1 MSESA
6 TIAMAQA
13 ARELASQGKDVISL
27 SVGEPDFTTPKYIQ
41 DAAKTAINEG
51 YHYYTPVPGVLELR
65 KSIATKLQKE
75 NNINCTFENVV
86 VSTGAKQCIANAVL
100 SLVNPGDEVIVLA
113 PYWVSYLDIV
123 KYAEGTP
130 VLVSGSQ
137 ENGFKPSIQ
146 DIKNAITDK
155 TKAIMY
161 SAPSNPAGAVFDKKE
176 MEAFAE
182 VISAHDNLFVIADEI
197 YEYINYDKKLISL
210 ASISGM
216 QDRVVT
222 VNGFSKGFAMT
233 GWRVGYLCAPLDIAK
248 AAAKLQ
254 GQFTSGTNAVA
265 QRASISA
272 LENELEKDKATSTML
287 EAYSRRKEL
296 MYHLLNDIPEV
307 KVIKPQG
314 AFYLFPDVSAYFGK
328 RTVKGLVI
336 KNSDDLSLYLLNEA
350 LVSTVTGKAFGAEN
364 HIRLSF
370 ATSDEKITEAIS
382 RIRTKLLELK

>member
-123 KYAEGTP
+123 KYAEGKP

-161 SAPSNPAGAVFDKKE
+161 SAPSNPAGAVFDQKE

-272 LENELEKDKATSTML
+272 LENEPEKDKATSTML

-296 MYHLLNDIPEV
+296 MYHLLNEIPEV

-328 RTVKGLVI
+328 ITVKGLVI